1 MDLWLG
7 LFIWLCGIVM
17 GFASAIILMNAR
29 MDADDMEDAS

>member
-17 GFASAIILMNAR
+17 GLASAIILMHVR
-29 MDADDMEDAS
+29 TDADEMEDAS